1 MKKWDILHHSNI
13 FNRCINR
20 FSMVHLPYFCPYV
33 LTDPTDPQIQAT
45 PGPPPGSTAPRHL
58 APPSP
63 PPGPFI
69 AEKKPTDRAVSISLF
84 CAFGLRIYIYI
95 MYIFYMNDIY
105 IYTYLHMHIYIYM
118 CEWYIYI
125 YISCVC
131 VLSIYYILY
140 ISPINYPRSPQRPW
154 STGPPRSNHRK
165 PPGRT
170 GGDWYIEDPVLHMLG
185 LHFQKK
191 IYIKTKNNLCS

>member
-69 AEKKPTDRAVSISLF
+69 AVLCLSPYFAHLVYEY
-84 CAFGLRIYIYI
+84 IYIYYV
-95 MYIFYMNDIY
+95 YILY
-105 IYTYLHMHIYIYM
+105 
-118 CEWYIYI
+118 EWYIYI
-125 YISCVC
+125 YICTYAYIYIYIYVNDTYIYMYTVCVC
-131 VLSIYYILY
+131 VLSIYYKLY